1 MNSKSSD
8 EPLSLTELFREFVTS
23 EKSGGI
29 VLILCA
35 IISLFLANSRYQIGY
50 ISLWHHQYAG
60 LSVENWINDGLMAV
74 FFFLI
79 GLELKREILIGELSN
94 FKIASLPILAAI
106 GGMAFPAALYLLF
119 NFGTSTQSGA
129 GIPIATDIAFALGL
143 LSLLGRR
150 VPVSLKIFLTAL
162 AVIDDL
168 GAIIVIAVFYTAN
181 ISIVYTGFALAVICL
196 LLWFNHLHVSSF
208 IPYLLG
214 GCLLW
219 YCMLHSGIHATI
231 SGVLLALTFP
241 FGNGRER
248 SPSHRMQHLL
258 HKPVAFIILPLFAL
272 ANTSVFM
279 ESNWYANLLQPHSL
293 GILAGLIAGKPLG
306 IILFSLAAVKSGLCA
321 LPQKVM
327 WRHMLGLGFLGGIGF
342 TMSIFITLL
351 SFTEATVI
359 DQAKIAVLLASLLS
373 GILGYFFL
381 RATIDKK

>member
-1 MNSKSSD
+1 MNSKSPD
-8 EPLSLTELFREFVTS
+8 EPLSLTELFREFVAS

-35 IISLFLANSRYQIGY
+35 IISLFLANSRYQIDY
-50 ISLWHHQYAG
+50 ISLWNHQYAG

-106 GGMAFPAALYLLF
+106 GGMAFPAVLYLLF
-119 NFGTSTQSGA
+119 NFGISTQSGA
-129 GIPIATDIAFALGL
+129 GIPIVTDIAFALGL

-162 AVIDDL
+162 A
-168 GAIIVIAVFYTAN
+168 
-181 ISIVYTGFALAVICL
+181 GFALAVICL

-241 FGNGRER
+241 LGNGGTR
-248 SPSHRMQHLL
+248 SS
-258 HKPVAFIILPLFAL
+258 LP
-272 ANTSVFM
+272 
-279 ESNWYANLLQPHSL
+279 
-293 GILAGLIAGKPLG
+293 
-306 IILFSLAAVKSGLCA
+306 
-321 LPQKVM
+321 
-327 WRHMLGLGFLGGIGF
+327 
-342 TMSIFITLL
+342 
-351 SFTEATVI
+351 
-359 DQAKIAVLLASLLS
+359 
-373 GILGYFFL
+373 
-381 RATIDKK
+381 